1 MYNAFFGFKESPFS
15 LSPDPAFFYRSEQHE
30 EALANLVYGV
40 QARKGFIVLTGEVG
54 TGKTTMLE
62 CLRDHLEAQYI
73 EFAFIFNSR
82 ITSDQFFEM
91 IAYDLNLSCSRASKT
106 EVLFALNQLLVEQA
120 QDGRTV
126 VLIVDEAHNL
136 EWDVLEEIRLLGN
149 LENRNGKLLQIVLA
163 GQPEFDRKLDAPN
176 LRQLKQRI
184 VLRYS
189 LQPFTLRDAV
199 EYMQSRLERAGMLNQ
214 TVFPEELMSEIHLR
228 TQGIPRVINAI
239 CDNLLLTAFALEQ
252 KVCTVEMLDEVCRD
266 IRRILRADALL
277 TRQPPG
283 SGSVCL
289 RRRAQAGNHRAQRI
303 QARGGGAVLH
313 ENLHHRARRRPH
325 VPESV
330 WRAAFDVER
339 LPKRRVHRLV
349 GPDGELE
356 RPRQWN
362 EQVKLNI
369 VVLMHGPNSASL
381 DLDARGA
388 NVGAFPQSDRSV
400 TLIGFLAVIGRDSHD
415 NPDVVLFFMRA
426 ILQFD
431 SAQFDSTQGRQLC
444 RQECSSRFCSFQR

>member
-62 CLRDHLEAQYI
+62 CLRDYLEAQYI

-82 ITSDQFFEM
+82 INTDQFFEM
-91 IAYDLNLSCSRASKT
+91 IAYDLNLPCSRASKT

-120 QDGRTV
+120 QNGRTV

-136 EWDVLEEIRLLGN
+136 EWEVLEEIRLLGN

-199 EYMQSRLERAGMLNQ
+199 EYMQSRLKRVGMPNQ
-214 TVFPEELMSEIHLR
+214 TVFSEELMAEIHLR
-228 TQGIPRVINAI
+228 TQGKKV
-239 CDNLLLTAFALEQ
+239 NLA
-252 KVCTVEMLDEVCRD
+252 
-266 IRRILRADALL
+266 
-277 TRQPPG
+277 
-283 SGSVCL
+283 
-289 RRRAQAGNHRAQRI
+289 
-303 QARGGGAVLH
+303 
-313 ENLHHRARRRPH
+313 ENN
-325 VPESV
+325 
-330 WRAAFDVER
+330 
-339 LPKRRVHRLV
+339 KYIT
-349 GPDGELE
+349 
-356 RPRQWN
+356 N
-362 EQVKLNI
+362 
-369 VVLMHGPNSASL
+369 
-381 DLDARGA
+381 
-388 NVGAFPQSDRSV
+388 
-400 TLIGFLAVIGRDSHD
+400 
-415 NPDVVLFFMRA
+415 
-426 ILQFD
+426 
-431 SAQFDSTQGRQLC
+431 
-444 RQECSSRFCSFQR
+444 